1 MVIFT
6 TNQKAK
12 FRKKMVEI
20 GQKSGKYINR
30 GTISNCDLIVVE
42 MLKVWTVFAG
52 VLVYPVSA
60 ELRDDNCFSCRSEMS

>member
-1 MVIFT
+1 MEE
-6 TNQKAK
+6 
-12 FRKKMVEI
+12 M
-20 GQKSGKYINR
+20 GQKSGRSTTYNC
-30 GTISNCDLIVVE
+30 ISNCDLIVVE

>member
-1 MVIFT
+1 
-6 TNQKAK
+6 
-12 FRKKMVEI
+12 MVEI
-20 GQKSGKYINR
+20 GQKSGKYQQGHN
-30 GTISNCDLIVVE
+30 TISNCDLIVVE